1 MNYVN
6 VYYSIIKNRLD
17 NPVEGYVERHHI
29 VPKSEGG
36 TDNDD
41 NIVALTA
48 REHYICH
55 LLLAKIYDDHKM
67 YSAVVFMQAAK
78 ERWPSRTFKFNSRLY
93 EFFRKEFSKKSKG
106 RKMSD
111 VAKQKLSQNNGS
123 HRQEVRDKISQN
135 RKGKGTGKRNLSDE
149 TRQLMSDHNCM
160 HNKDVVDK
168 VRNKIIGRHHTEETK
183 QLLKTKMKEICN
195 TAEAKRKFSEWQK
208 GKPKPSKRKKVYCF
222 NLNHNLIKIYDS
234 VGCAEKDGFD
244 RHKILNAY
252 RKNILYADCYWEYE
266 KKNSGN

>member
-1 MNYVN
+1 MNYN
-6 VYYSIIKNRLD
+6 KIYISIIEHRRA
-17 NPVEGYVERHHI
+17 NPVDGYVEHHHI
-29 VPKSEGG
+29 VPRSEGG
-36 TDNDD
+36 NDD
-41 NIVALTA
+41 KSNIVALTA

-55 LLLAKIYDDHKM
+55 LLLAKIYNDCKM

-78 ERWPSRTFKFNSRLY
+78 ERWPSRAFKFNSRLY
-93 EFFRKEFSKKSKG
+93 EVFRKEYSKKSKG

-111 VAKQKLSQNNGS
+111 VTKQKLSQNNGS

-135 RKGKGTGKRNLSDE
+135 RKGKCTGKRNLSDE

-160 HNKDVVDK
+160 HDKDIVDK
-168 VRNKIIGRHHTEETK
+168 VRNKIIGRHHSEETK
-183 QLLKTKMKEICN
+183 QLLKIKMKEICN
-195 TAEAKRKFSEWQK
+195 TVDAKRNFSEWQK
-208 GKPKPSKRKKVYCF
+208 GKPKPSKWKKVYCF
-222 NLNHNLIKIYDS
+222 DLNHNLIKTYDS